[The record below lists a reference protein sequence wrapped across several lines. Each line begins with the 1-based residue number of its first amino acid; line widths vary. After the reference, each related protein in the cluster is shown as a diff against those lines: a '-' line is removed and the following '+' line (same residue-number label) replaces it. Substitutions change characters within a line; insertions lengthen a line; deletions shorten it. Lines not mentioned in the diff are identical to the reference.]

1 MKKLLLLS
9 ILGSVAYLQGCSTS
23 YAPREAARNPNPP
36 VPVVVKPN
44 PRPPVVRPTVTNRP
58 TPAPTIRPPQVV
70 VPRPA
75 DKPELTANPYDK
87 VPSRV
92 NATSSAPASTALS
105 PAAASL
111 YKQAKVNFS
120 TLQYRSAAEKLE
132 RALRINPRHPDLW
145 NLLAQVQLQ
154 QNDYSNAI
162 TMAEKSNLYAAS
174 GSAVEKQNWK
184 LIKVA
189 SQKTGNIKLL
199 KKAIQYERQ
208 NP

>member
-23 YAPREAARNPNPP
+23 YTPREARNPNSPAP
-36 VPVVVKPN
+36 VVKPT
-44 PRPPVVRPTVTNRP
+44 PHPVIVRPTVTPRP
-58 TPAPTIRPPQVV
+58 TPSPQVI

-75 DKPELTANPYDK
+75 DKPEITDNPYDK

-92 NATSSAPASTALS
+92 NATNSAPTSTLS
-105 PAAASL
+105 PAAAAL

-120 TLQYRSAAEKLE
+120 TLQYQSAAEKLE
-132 RALRINPRHPDLW
+132 RALRINPKHPDLW
-145 NLLAQVQLQ
+145 NLLAQVKLQ
-154 QNDYSNAI
+154 KNDYSNAI

-189 SQKTGNIKLL
+189 SKKTGNIKLL

>member
-1 MKKLLLLS
+1 MKKIVLLS
-9 ILGSVAYLQGCSTS
+9 LLGSVAYLQGCSTS
-23 YAPREAARNPNPP
+23 YAPREVRLPP
-36 VPVVVKPN
+36 PQVVKPA
-44 PRPPVVRPTVTNRP
+44 PRPPMVRPPIRPTVTP
-58 TPAPTIRPPQVV
+58 K
-70 VPRPA
+70 PA
-75 DKPELTANPYDK
+75 DKPELTDNPYDK

-92 NATSSAPASTALS
+92 NGSAPQLGSSRLS

-111 YKQAKVNFS
+111 YKQAKTKFA
-120 TLQYRSAAEKLE
+120 TLQYSSAEEKLE
-132 RALRINPRHPDLW
+132 RALRINPKHPDLW
-145 NLLAQVQLQ
+145 NLLAQVKLQ
-154 QNDYSNAI
+154 ENDYSNAI

-189 SQKTGNIKLL
+189 SKKTGNIKLL